1 MKKRWIIFV
10 GILFLLWMVVT
21 NIFVEVN
28 TIAVSYTNLPD
39 AFDGFKIVQISDF
52 HNATY
57 ANDNAALIADIAEE
71 QPDIIAITGDFVD
84 SDRTDIPVALD
95 FARALSRIAP
105 CYYVTGN
112 HEARLSFHEYK
123 ELEDGLLEIRVTV
136 LRNREVL
143 IEKDGAQISLIG
155 LDDPNFGQGIK
166 KERINRI
173 SQYNNF
179 SILLSHRPEYYET
192 YRQSMAD
199 LVLTGHAHGGQ
210 VRLPL
215 IGGVLAPG
223 QGLFPKY
230 DAGLYQEGDF
240 AMVVSRGIGNSAV
253 PIRFNNQPEIVVIE
267 LQKQ

>member
-1 MKKRWIIFV
+1 MKKRWIVFV

-28 TIAVSYTNLPD
+28 KITVSYTNLPD

-52 HNATY
+52 HNAEY
-57 ANDNAALIADIAEE
+57 ANDNAALIADVAEV

-84 SDRTDIPVALD
+84 SDRTDIQVALD
-95 FARALSRIAP
+95 FASALSQIAP

-112 HEARLSFHEYK
+112 HEARLSFHKYK
-123 ELEDGLLEIRVTV
+123 ELEDGLLDIGVNV
-136 LRNREVL
+136 LRNREVT
-143 IEKDGAQISLIG
+143 IEKAGAQISLLG
-155 LDDPNFGQGIK
+155 LDDPNFGQGINA
-166 KERINRI
+166 ERINRI
-173 SQYNNF
+173 SQNNNF
-179 SILLSHRPEYYET
+179 SILLSHRPEYYDR
-192 YRQSMAD
+192 YHMSVAN

-210 VRLPL
+210 VRLPFV
-215 IGGVLAPG
+215 GGLLAPG

-230 DAGLYQEGDF
+230 DAGLYQEDDF

-267 LQKQ
+267 LHKQ